1 MRDLG
6 TDIKVLHIVTWLW
19 GSKYPDVYV
28 DRLVTGIARNCD
40 EDPHNIEIVVCEPW
54 PQDQYLT
61 LVPGC
66 MARLRTFDPEWQAE
80 VLGAEQGDRI
90 VVLDLDLVITGS
102 LDGLFDR
109 DEPFVILQGVHTAN
123 PTPYNGS
130 VWMLR
135 AGYRPDVWEDFS
147 LEAAQDICVYMY
159 PDDQMWMHHKI
170 PDAAAF
176 GPKDGVYAFMKP
188 GWPNGMDLPKDAR
201 IVAFPGSRDPCQFQ
215 HLPWIKHHW
224 IS

>member
-6 TDIKVLHIVTWLW
+6 ADLVLHICHLAV
-19 GSKYPDVYV
+19 GIEISG
-28 DRLVTGIARNCD
+28 RLCRPAGHRHRQELR
-40 EDPHNIEIVVCEPW
+40 EDPHNTEIVVCEPW
-54 PQDQYLT
+54 PQDEYLT
-61 LVPGC
+61 RVPGC
-66 MARLRTFDPEWQAE
+66 LARLRTFDPEWQAE
-80 VLGAEQGDRI
+80 VLGAEEGDRI

-130 VWMLR
+130 VWMLQ

-159 PDDQMWMHHKI
+159 PDDQMWMSPQDPGRRGVRAEGRRLRVHETRLAERHGPAEGRAHRGVSRPAAI
-170 PDAAAF
+170 PASSSIF
-176 GPKDGVYAFMKP
+176 RG
-188 GWPNGMDLPKDAR
+188 
-201 IVAFPGSRDPCQFQ
+201 
-215 HLPWIKHHW
+215 
-224 IS
+224 